1 MEAIVRTY
9 SVLFVRWQRQ
19 LTTYHVRKGGLS
31 SDELSKA
38 ELTGDRQQGIH
49 VPFFPWKRQVHSM
62 STRHY
67 HGPQRTHA
75 RQRTSNFA
83 WRQQLLQEELV
94 RLRKDF
100 ATVKAILAKEHQE
113 LFIAED
119 AARHLHQTT
128 LQRQVQVVEHLQAVL
143 QTKRRRRRSIYQA
156 EIDRYR
162 SRPCRLFLFA
172 SALLGATLP
181 QTLALTDVRDLRRLR
196 DVPDEEEQQ
205 LARELQ
211 RELRALDVL
220 RSRIAPPETPE
231 LRQRREQVR
240 SIQSYLSALH
250 RQIRSKEIEL
260 ASLQALQKRAN
271 QGQP

>member
-1 MEAIVRTY
+1 
-9 SVLFVRWQRQ
+9 
-19 LTTYHVRKGGLS
+19 
-31 SDELSKA
+31 
-38 ELTGDRQQGIH
+38 
-49 VPFFPWKRQVHSM
+49 M
-62 STRHY
+62 STRRYPGSQQTYAH
-67 HGPQRTHA
+67 QS
-75 RQRTSNFA
+75 TSNSA

-94 RLRKDF
+94 RLRKDY

-113 LFIAED
+113 LFTAED

-128 LQRQVQVVEHLQAVL
+128 IQRQVQVVEHLQAAL

-162 SRPCRLFLFA
+162 SKPCKLLLFA

-181 QTLALTDVRDLRRLR
+181 QTLVLSDVRDLRRLR

-205 LARELQ
+205 LTRELQ

-220 RSRIAPPETPE
+220 QSRFAPPETPE

-240 SIQSYLSALH
+240 TIQSYLSTLH

-260 ASLQALQKRAN
+260 ASLQTLQKRAN

>member
-1 MEAIVRTY
+1 
-9 SVLFVRWQRQ
+9 
-19 LTTYHVRKGGLS
+19 
-31 SDELSKA
+31 
-38 ELTGDRQQGIH
+38 
-49 VPFFPWKRQVHSM
+49 M

-67 HGPQRTHA
+67 LGSQRTHA
-75 RQRTSNFA
+75 RQRTSNSA

-119 AARHLHQTT
+119 GARYLHQTT
-128 LQRQVQVVEHLQAVL
+128 LQRQVQVVEHLQVAL
-143 QTKRRRRRSIYQA
+143 QMKRRRRQSIYQA

-162 SRPCRLFLFA
+162 SRPWKLLLFA

-205 LARELQ
+205 LTREFQ

-260 ASLQALQKRAN
+260 ASLQTLQKRAN